1 MSEIKFFFFI
11 FSCFYIIK
19 LLFDM
24 GLRLTQ
30 ENPKPISMDIYQ
42 QIIFGISISYIITYL
57 RF

>member
-1 MSEIKFFFFI
+1 
-11 FSCFYIIK
+11 
-19 LLFDM
+19 M